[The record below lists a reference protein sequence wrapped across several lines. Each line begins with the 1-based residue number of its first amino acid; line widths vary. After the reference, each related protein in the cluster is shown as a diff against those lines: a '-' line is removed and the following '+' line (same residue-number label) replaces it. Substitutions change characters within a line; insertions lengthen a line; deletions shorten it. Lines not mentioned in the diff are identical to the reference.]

1 MILSKLISLTILAIV
16 VFTCPV
22 TTYAE
27 DASDPRS
34 YEYQFIYCDTRDDI
48 KALHDCTCY
57 ATKAADYLVENPKA
71 HIQEVSKNALDACF
85 DVNGMEE
92 WEYQQCL
99 NRKGLMRYSFEQ
111 KDNVC
116 QCVTDKLM
124 TKFSEDT
131 THFNRKAPNFRR
143 NFYTRCLHEV
153 GLK

>member
-1 MILSKLISLTILAIV
+1 MILSKRISITILAAY

-34 YEYQFIYCDTRDDI
+34 YGYQFIYCDTRDDI
-48 KALHDCTCY
+48 KATHDCTCY
-57 ATKAADYLVENPKA
+57 ATKAADYLAENPKA
-71 HIQEVSKNALDACF
+71 HIQEASKKALDACF
-85 DVNGMEE
+85 DVNGWGE

-99 NRKGLMRYSFEQ
+99 TRNVMARYSSEQ
-111 KDNVC
+111 KDRVC

-124 TKFSEDT
+124 AKFSEDPT
-131 THFNRKAPNFRR
+131 QFNRKIPRFRR
-143 NFYTRCLHEV
+143 NFYSKCPHEV